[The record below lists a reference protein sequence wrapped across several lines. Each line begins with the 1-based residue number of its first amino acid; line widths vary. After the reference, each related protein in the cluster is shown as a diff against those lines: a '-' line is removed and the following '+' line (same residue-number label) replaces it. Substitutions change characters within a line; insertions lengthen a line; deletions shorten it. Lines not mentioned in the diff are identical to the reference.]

1 MSTTLTLTIQ
11 TDEKLHEAL
20 QERAA
25 MQGKTVPELAR
36 EILSEAVAER
46 ALAERVGHL
55 RGQLHLEQDTLD
67 PWRKHLRESNFRP

>member
-1 MSTTLTLTIQ
+1 MSAPLTLTIP

-25 MQGKTVPELAR
+25 RQGKTVPELAR

-46 ALAERVGHL
+46 PLAERVGHL
-55 RGQLHLEQDTLD
+55 RGQLHLQADASD
-67 PWRKHLRESNFRP
+67 PWRAHLRESNIRP

>member
-1 MSTTLTLTIQ
+1 MSTILTIDA
-11 TDEKLHEAL
+11 DEELHEAL

-25 MQGKTVPELAR
+25 VQGKTVSELAR
-36 EILSEAVAER
+36 EILSEAVAGR

-55 RGQLHLEQDTLD
+55 RGQLQLQDDSSD